1 MGGKGEGRK
10 NETLDPGHFFWHI
23 PLSLATQEQ
32 NIPKALSAQV
42 TGPGCE
48 VVLPPWGLFP

>member
-10 NETLDPGHFFWHI
+10 NETLDPGRFFWHS